1 MPFAL
6 IDPNGSFV
14 EVSDTDFPVAPPFRW
29 VSVPSNVSVS
39 THIWNGSAVVTKPPK
54 SLEEV
59 RVEKK
64 AALEASRVKF
74 ENLRYGGNNNG
85 TIFEI
90 TRPDIIQELI
100 IGWISIK
107 DNPLGTFATR
117 DDNGVEVTFT
127 STVLNLAMPM
137 ITGAKKQASDRYVQ
151 RKAAIENAPNLTA
164 LNAIETDLGRG

>member
-14 EVSDTDFPVAPPFRW
+14 EISDTDFPVAPPFMW

-54 SLEEV
+54 SLQEA
-59 RVEKK
+59 RVEKL
-64 AALEASRVKF
+64 AALETSRKYF

-107 DNPLGTFATR
+107 DNPLGTFTTR
-117 DDNGVEVTFT
+117 DDHGVEVTFT
-127 STVLNLAMPM
+127 STNLNLVMPM
-137 ITGAKKQASDRYVQ
+137 ITGAKKQAIDKYRQ
-151 RKAAIENAPNLTA
+151 RKAAIENAPNETA
-164 LNAIETDLGRG
+164 LNAIETDLSR